1 MKKQVKKLTM
11 HHFFGNPYY
20 RGKHVVLVA
29 GKSFTAKTGEGA
41 AKILRD
47 IRIKYPHAIPEI
59 AYIPQKGL
67 LTLWM

>member
-20 RGKHVVLVA
+20 RGKHILLIA
-29 GKSFTAKTGEGA
+29 GKAYTSKTGEGIS
-41 AKILRD
+41 KLID
-47 IRIKYPHAIPEI
+47 EVRIKYPKDIPEV
-59 AYIPQKGL
+59 AYIPKKQL